1 MQISM
6 VYVTMSSHHE
16 MDESVNANSGSKR
29 GRKPGRNSTTKT
41 SDHKGDMKARLERS
55 RQSARECRARKKLRY
70 QYLEELVT
78 HRERSVLVLRQELDQ
93 YRQWCLDMDEGRMP
107 DRIKNLVEEVRQ
119 ERDLQAQMNQLNART
134 PIPADTE
141 MSESPT

>member
-1 MQISM
+1 
-6 VYVTMSSHHE
+6 
-16 MDESVNANSGSKR
+16 VNANSGSKR